1 MFVEDRNDSQQFSR
15 HIEAIDGITME
26 GKEMQAIDAAGRG
39 KPEQKLVVLGIE
51 LRGGAWV
58 QFFACVGGVFGC
70 GVLHDFVQ
78 ELVFRNEEFD
88 YGWFMTLW
96 ELLVFVLAAGVQLVR
111 DDRYDE
117 IRTIRWQEY
126 VNLTVVLA
134 ITQGSGSVALS
145 YVNFPIKVA
154 ASRLSRPSALTC

>member
-1 MFVEDRNDSQQFSR
+1 
-15 HIEAIDGITME
+15 
-26 GKEMQAIDAAGRG
+26 
-39 KPEQKLVVLGIE
+39 
-51 LRGGAWV
+51 
-58 QFFACVGGVFGC
+58 
-70 GVLHDFVQ
+70 
-78 ELVFRNEEFD
+78 
-88 YGWFMTLW
+88 MTLW

-154 ASRLSRPSALTC
+154 SARLARPSARIC